1 MTTVFCVHGGRVVN
15 CSGVLGYV
23 AGDGVHR
30 VVNGD
35 MGGGRT
41 AVTVQDIFYGV
52 FFFRVVAGV
61 NSGMGGGA
69 VVDSGGGDDG
79 EVCGGDCLGGYERSD
94 TFIFCH
100 LGS

>member
-15 CSGVLGYV
+15 CSGVLGYI

-41 AVTVQDIFYGV
+41 VVTVQDIFHGV
-52 FFFRVVAGV
+52 FFFASLLASILAWAVGPSLIVVGV
-61 NSGMGGGA
+61 MMVRFVIG
-69 VVDSGGGDDG
+69 
-79 EVCGGDCLGGYERSD
+79 
-94 TFIFCH
+94 
-100 LGS
+100 